1 MTKSR
6 GVRGAAG
13 GCAVASLVYLLVR
26 GLLTLLVS
34 ALMGLAHPGASLAKP
49 LGFSGV
55 STALFQ
61 LLIGLG
67 AIVLTLVFLLKV
79 TRLKT
84 KDLRIML
91 PAPWSPGFCLPVF
104 LGVANLANLAGALI
118 NRLTGSPATSE
129 MLPSGGPELLVQF
142 LALCVMPAI
151 AEELLFRGAFQGLM
165 RPCGSA
171 AAIFAPALL
180 FGVLHLDLAQGLTA
194 FACGVFL
201 GWLAERSGSILPGML
216 LHLVN
221 NALAFLTIYLR
232 YYAPAEVSFG
242 VELFILLFF
251 PAFGAWMICNARRQG
266 FSFSAGLRPGVDVLT
281 VFTSPVYCATVLFL
295 VAYAAI
301 FVHCGDSMT
310 DEELMRA
317 ALDEAK
323 IAADLGEVPVG
334 AVVAKDG
341 EIVAR
346 AHNLRESGKNATY
359 QAELMAIDA
368 ACKALGGWRLWQ
380 CELFVTLEPCPMCSG
395 AIINSRL
402 KRVVYGARD
411 PKAGCCGSL
420 TDLFA
425 LPFNHHPVIESGLLE
440 DEAQALLQDFFVM
453 LREKRKKK

>member
-13 GCAVASLVYLLVR
+13 GCAVASLVYLLAR

-91 PAPWSPGFCLPVF
+91 PAPWSPGFCLSVF

-129 MLPSGGPELLVQF
+129 MLPSGGPELLMQF
-142 LALCVMPAI
+142 LTLCVMPAI

-301 FVHCGDSMT
+301 FVH
-310 DEELMRA
+310 
-317 ALDEAK
+317 
-323 IAADLGEVPVG
+323 
-334 AVVAKDG
+334 
-341 EIVAR
+341 
-346 AHNLRESGKNATY
+346 
-359 QAELMAIDA
+359 
-368 ACKALGGWRLWQ
+368 
-380 CELFVTLEPCPMCSG
+380 
-395 AIINSRL
+395 
-402 KRVVYGARD
+402 
-411 PKAGCCGSL
+411 
-420 TDLFA
+420 
-425 LPFNHHPVIESGLLE
+425 
-440 DEAQALLQDFFVM
+440 
-453 LREKRKKK
+453 

>member
-13 GCAVASLVYLLVR
+13 GCAVASLVYLLAR

-91 PAPWSPGFCLPVF
+91 PAPLSPGFCLPVF

-301 FVHCGDSMT
+301 FVH
-310 DEELMRA
+310 
-317 ALDEAK
+317 
-323 IAADLGEVPVG
+323 
-334 AVVAKDG
+334 
-341 EIVAR
+341 
-346 AHNLRESGKNATY
+346 
-359 QAELMAIDA
+359 
-368 ACKALGGWRLWQ
+368 
-380 CELFVTLEPCPMCSG
+380 
-395 AIINSRL
+395 
-402 KRVVYGARD
+402 
-411 PKAGCCGSL
+411 
-420 TDLFA
+420 
-425 LPFNHHPVIESGLLE
+425 
-440 DEAQALLQDFFVM
+440 
-453 LREKRKKK
+453 

>member
-26 GLLTLLVS
+26 GLLMLLVS

-67 AIVLTLVFLLKV
+67 AIVLTLFFLLKV

-129 MLPSGGPELLVQF
+129 MLPSGGPELLMQF

-301 FVHCGDSMT
+301 FVH
-310 DEELMRA
+310 
-317 ALDEAK
+317 
-323 IAADLGEVPVG
+323 
-334 AVVAKDG
+334 
-341 EIVAR
+341 
-346 AHNLRESGKNATY
+346 
-359 QAELMAIDA
+359 
-368 ACKALGGWRLWQ
+368 
-380 CELFVTLEPCPMCSG
+380 
-395 AIINSRL
+395 
-402 KRVVYGARD
+402 
-411 PKAGCCGSL
+411 
-420 TDLFA
+420 
-425 LPFNHHPVIESGLLE
+425 
-440 DEAQALLQDFFVM
+440 
-453 LREKRKKK
+453 

>member
-13 GCAVASLVYLLVR
+13 GCAVASLVYLLAR

-281 VFTSPVYCATVLFL
+281 VFTSQVYCATVLFL

-301 FVHCGDSMT
+301 FVH
-310 DEELMRA
+310 
-317 ALDEAK
+317 
-323 IAADLGEVPVG
+323 
-334 AVVAKDG
+334 
-341 EIVAR
+341 
-346 AHNLRESGKNATY
+346 
-359 QAELMAIDA
+359 
-368 ACKALGGWRLWQ
+368 
-380 CELFVTLEPCPMCSG
+380 
-395 AIINSRL
+395 
-402 KRVVYGARD
+402 
-411 PKAGCCGSL
+411 
-420 TDLFA
+420 
-425 LPFNHHPVIESGLLE
+425 
-440 DEAQALLQDFFVM
+440 
-453 LREKRKKK
+453 

>member
-67 AIVLTLVFLLKV
+67 AIVLTLIFLLKV

-129 MLPSGGPELLVQF
+129 MLPSGGPELLMQF

-232 YYAPAEVSFG
+232 YYAPAEASFG

-301 FVHCGDSMT
+301 FVH
-310 DEELMRA
+310 
-317 ALDEAK
+317 
-323 IAADLGEVPVG
+323 
-334 AVVAKDG
+334 
-341 EIVAR
+341 
-346 AHNLRESGKNATY
+346 
-359 QAELMAIDA
+359 
-368 ACKALGGWRLWQ
+368 
-380 CELFVTLEPCPMCSG
+380 
-395 AIINSRL
+395 
-402 KRVVYGARD
+402 
-411 PKAGCCGSL
+411 
-420 TDLFA
+420 
-425 LPFNHHPVIESGLLE
+425 
-440 DEAQALLQDFFVM
+440 
-453 LREKRKKK
+453 

>member
-13 GCAVASLVYLLVR
+13 GCAVASLVYLLAR

-129 MLPSGGPELLVQF
+129 MLPSGGPELLMQF

-151 AEELLFRGAFQGLM
+151 AEELLFRGAVQGLM

-301 FVHCGDSMT
+301 FVH
-310 DEELMRA
+310 
-317 ALDEAK
+317 
-323 IAADLGEVPVG
+323 
-334 AVVAKDG
+334 
-341 EIVAR
+341 
-346 AHNLRESGKNATY
+346 
-359 QAELMAIDA
+359 
-368 ACKALGGWRLWQ
+368 
-380 CELFVTLEPCPMCSG
+380 
-395 AIINSRL
+395 
-402 KRVVYGARD
+402 
-411 PKAGCCGSL
+411 
-420 TDLFA
+420 
-425 LPFNHHPVIESGLLE
+425 
-440 DEAQALLQDFFVM
+440 
-453 LREKRKKK
+453 

>member
-1 MTKSR
+1 MGLFLLAGLWYDDNKAFPGGGR
-6 GVRGAAG
+6 CPEGADEEQS
-13 GCAVASLVYLLVR
+13 GCDCPHLLAR

-67 AIVLTLVFLLKV
+67 AIVLTLFFLLKV

-118 NRLTGSPATSE
+118 NRLTSSPATSE
-129 MLPSGGPELLVQF
+129 MLPSGGPELLMQF

-301 FVHCGDSMT
+301 FVH
-310 DEELMRA
+310 
-317 ALDEAK
+317 
-323 IAADLGEVPVG
+323 
-334 AVVAKDG
+334 
-341 EIVAR
+341 
-346 AHNLRESGKNATY
+346 
-359 QAELMAIDA
+359 
-368 ACKALGGWRLWQ
+368 
-380 CELFVTLEPCPMCSG
+380 
-395 AIINSRL
+395 
-402 KRVVYGARD
+402 
-411 PKAGCCGSL
+411 
-420 TDLFA
+420 
-425 LPFNHHPVIESGLLE
+425 
-440 DEAQALLQDFFVM
+440 
-453 LREKRKKK
+453 

>member
-13 GCAVASLVYLLVR
+13 GCAVASLVYLLAR

-91 PAPWSPGFCLPVF
+91 PAPWCPGFCLPVF

-129 MLPSGGPELLVQF
+129 MLPSGGPELLMQF

-301 FVHCGDSMT
+301 FVH
-310 DEELMRA
+310 
-317 ALDEAK
+317 
-323 IAADLGEVPVG
+323 
-334 AVVAKDG
+334 
-341 EIVAR
+341 
-346 AHNLRESGKNATY
+346 
-359 QAELMAIDA
+359 
-368 ACKALGGWRLWQ
+368 
-380 CELFVTLEPCPMCSG
+380 
-395 AIINSRL
+395 
-402 KRVVYGARD
+402 
-411 PKAGCCGSL
+411 
-420 TDLFA
+420 
-425 LPFNHHPVIESGLLE
+425 
-440 DEAQALLQDFFVM
+440 
-453 LREKRKKK
+453 

>member
-13 GCAVASLVYLLVR
+13 GCAVASLVYLLAR
-26 GLLTLLVS
+26 GLLMLLVS

-216 LHLVN
+216 LHFVN

-301 FVHCGDSMT
+301 FVH
-310 DEELMRA
+310 
-317 ALDEAK
+317 
-323 IAADLGEVPVG
+323 
-334 AVVAKDG
+334 
-341 EIVAR
+341 
-346 AHNLRESGKNATY
+346 
-359 QAELMAIDA
+359 
-368 ACKALGGWRLWQ
+368 
-380 CELFVTLEPCPMCSG
+380 
-395 AIINSRL
+395 
-402 KRVVYGARD
+402 
-411 PKAGCCGSL
+411 
-420 TDLFA
+420 
-425 LPFNHHPVIESGLLE
+425 
-440 DEAQALLQDFFVM
+440 
-453 LREKRKKK
+453 

>member
-13 GCAVASLVYLLVR
+13 GCAVASLVYLLAR

-232 YYAPAEVSFG
+232 YYAPAEGSFG

-251 PAFGAWMICNARRQG
+251 PAFGAGMICNARRQG
-266 FSFSAGLRPGVDVLT
+266 CSFSAGLRPGVDVLT

-301 FVHCGDSMT
+301 FVH
-310 DEELMRA
+310 
-317 ALDEAK
+317 
-323 IAADLGEVPVG
+323 
-334 AVVAKDG
+334 
-341 EIVAR
+341 
-346 AHNLRESGKNATY
+346 
-359 QAELMAIDA
+359 
-368 ACKALGGWRLWQ
+368 
-380 CELFVTLEPCPMCSG
+380 
-395 AIINSRL
+395 
-402 KRVVYGARD
+402 
-411 PKAGCCGSL
+411 
-420 TDLFA
+420 
-425 LPFNHHPVIESGLLE
+425 
-440 DEAQALLQDFFVM
+440 
-453 LREKRKKK
+453 

>member
-13 GCAVASLVYLLVR
+13 GCAVASLVYLLAR

-242 VELFILLFF
+242 VELLILLFF

-301 FVHCGDSMT
+301 FVH
-310 DEELMRA
+310 
-317 ALDEAK
+317 
-323 IAADLGEVPVG
+323 
-334 AVVAKDG
+334 
-341 EIVAR
+341 
-346 AHNLRESGKNATY
+346 
-359 QAELMAIDA
+359 
-368 ACKALGGWRLWQ
+368 
-380 CELFVTLEPCPMCSG
+380 
-395 AIINSRL
+395 
-402 KRVVYGARD
+402 
-411 PKAGCCGSL
+411 
-420 TDLFA
+420 
-425 LPFNHHPVIESGLLE
+425 
-440 DEAQALLQDFFVM
+440 
-453 LREKRKKK
+453 

>member
-13 GCAVASLVYLLVR
+13 GCAVASLVYLLAR

-79 TRLKT
+79 TRLIT

-129 MLPSGGPELLVQF
+129 MLPSGGPELLMQF

-301 FVHCGDSMT
+301 FVH
-310 DEELMRA
+310 
-317 ALDEAK
+317 
-323 IAADLGEVPVG
+323 
-334 AVVAKDG
+334 
-341 EIVAR
+341 
-346 AHNLRESGKNATY
+346 
-359 QAELMAIDA
+359 
-368 ACKALGGWRLWQ
+368 
-380 CELFVTLEPCPMCSG
+380 
-395 AIINSRL
+395 
-402 KRVVYGARD
+402 
-411 PKAGCCGSL
+411 
-420 TDLFA
+420 
-425 LPFNHHPVIESGLLE
+425 
-440 DEAQALLQDFFVM
+440 
-453 LREKRKKK
+453 

>member
-13 GCAVASLVYLLVR
+13 GCAVASLVYLLAR
-26 GLLTLLVS
+26 GLLMLLVS

-67 AIVLTLVFLLKV
+67 AIVLTLIFLLKV

-118 NRLTGSPATSE
+118 NRLSGSPATSE
-129 MLPSGGPELLVQF
+129 MLPSGGPELLMQF

-194 FACGVFL
+194 FACGVFW

-232 YYAPAEVSFG
+232 YYAPAELSFG

-301 FVHCGDSMT
+301 FVH
-310 DEELMRA
+310 
-317 ALDEAK
+317 
-323 IAADLGEVPVG
+323 
-334 AVVAKDG
+334 
-341 EIVAR
+341 
-346 AHNLRESGKNATY
+346 
-359 QAELMAIDA
+359 
-368 ACKALGGWRLWQ
+368 
-380 CELFVTLEPCPMCSG
+380 
-395 AIINSRL
+395 
-402 KRVVYGARD
+402 
-411 PKAGCCGSL
+411 
-420 TDLFA
+420 
-425 LPFNHHPVIESGLLE
+425 
-440 DEAQALLQDFFVM
+440 
-453 LREKRKKK
+453 

>member
-13 GCAVASLVYLLVR
+13 GCAVASLVYLLAR

-129 MLPSGGPELLVQF
+129 MLPSGGPELLMQF

-216 LHLVN
+216 LHLAN

-301 FVHCGDSMT
+301 FVH
-310 DEELMRA
+310 
-317 ALDEAK
+317 
-323 IAADLGEVPVG
+323 
-334 AVVAKDG
+334 
-341 EIVAR
+341 
-346 AHNLRESGKNATY
+346 
-359 QAELMAIDA
+359 
-368 ACKALGGWRLWQ
+368 
-380 CELFVTLEPCPMCSG
+380 
-395 AIINSRL
+395 
-402 KRVVYGARD
+402 
-411 PKAGCCGSL
+411 
-420 TDLFA
+420 
-425 LPFNHHPVIESGLLE
+425 
-440 DEAQALLQDFFVM
+440 
-453 LREKRKKK
+453 

>member
-67 AIVLTLVFLLKV
+67 AIVLTLFFLLKV

-129 MLPSGGPELLVQF
+129 MLPSGGPELLMQF

-180 FGVLHLDLAQGLTA
+180 FGLLHLDLAQGLTA
-194 FACGVFL
+194 FVCGVFL

-221 NALAFLTIYLR
+221 NTLAFLTMYLR
-232 YYAPAEVSFG
+232 YYAPTEASFG
-242 VELFILLFF
+242 VELFLLLFF
-251 PAFGAWMICNARRQG
+251 PLFGLWMIWHARGQG
-266 FSFSAGLRPGVDVLT
+266 FRFSAGLRPGVDVLA
-281 VFTSPVYCATVLFL
+281 VFTSPAYSAVVVFL
-295 VAYAAI
+295 VVYAVI
-301 FVHCGDSMT
+301 FVH
-310 DEELMRA
+310 
-317 ALDEAK
+317 
-323 IAADLGEVPVG
+323 
-334 AVVAKDG
+334 
-341 EIVAR
+341 
-346 AHNLRESGKNATY
+346 
-359 QAELMAIDA
+359 
-368 ACKALGGWRLWQ
+368 
-380 CELFVTLEPCPMCSG
+380 
-395 AIINSRL
+395 
-402 KRVVYGARD
+402 
-411 PKAGCCGSL
+411 
-420 TDLFA
+420 
-425 LPFNHHPVIESGLLE
+425 
-440 DEAQALLQDFFVM
+440 
-453 LREKRKKK
+453 

>member
-13 GCAVASLVYLLVR
+13 GCAVASLVYLLAR

-67 AIVLTLVFLLKV
+67 AIVLTLVFLLKG

-84 KDLRIML
+84 RDLRIML

-301 FVHCGDSMT
+301 FVH
-310 DEELMRA
+310 
-317 ALDEAK
+317 
-323 IAADLGEVPVG
+323 
-334 AVVAKDG
+334 
-341 EIVAR
+341 
-346 AHNLRESGKNATY
+346 
-359 QAELMAIDA
+359 
-368 ACKALGGWRLWQ
+368 
-380 CELFVTLEPCPMCSG
+380 
-395 AIINSRL
+395 
-402 KRVVYGARD
+402 
-411 PKAGCCGSL
+411 
-420 TDLFA
+420 
-425 LPFNHHPVIESGLLE
+425 
-440 DEAQALLQDFFVM
+440 
-453 LREKRKKK
+453 

>member
-13 GCAVASLVYLLVR
+13 GCAVASLVYLLAR

-216 LHLVN
+216 LHLAN

-301 FVHCGDSMT
+301 FVH
-310 DEELMRA
+310 
-317 ALDEAK
+317 
-323 IAADLGEVPVG
+323 
-334 AVVAKDG
+334 
-341 EIVAR
+341 
-346 AHNLRESGKNATY
+346 
-359 QAELMAIDA
+359 
-368 ACKALGGWRLWQ
+368 
-380 CELFVTLEPCPMCSG
+380 
-395 AIINSRL
+395 
-402 KRVVYGARD
+402 
-411 PKAGCCGSL
+411 
-420 TDLFA
+420 
-425 LPFNHHPVIESGLLE
+425 
-440 DEAQALLQDFFVM
+440 
-453 LREKRKKK
+453 

>member
-13 GCAVASLVYLLVR
+13 GCAVASLVYLLAR

-129 MLPSGGPELLVQF
+129 MLPSGGPELLMQF

-216 LHLVN
+216 LHLAN

-251 PAFGAWMICNARRQG
+251 PAFGAWVICNARRQG

-301 FVHCGDSMT
+301 FVH
-310 DEELMRA
+310 
-317 ALDEAK
+317 
-323 IAADLGEVPVG
+323 
-334 AVVAKDG
+334 
-341 EIVAR
+341 
-346 AHNLRESGKNATY
+346 
-359 QAELMAIDA
+359 
-368 ACKALGGWRLWQ
+368 
-380 CELFVTLEPCPMCSG
+380 
-395 AIINSRL
+395 
-402 KRVVYGARD
+402 
-411 PKAGCCGSL
+411 
-420 TDLFA
+420 
-425 LPFNHHPVIESGLLE
+425 
-440 DEAQALLQDFFVM
+440 
-453 LREKRKKK
+453 

>member
-13 GCAVASLVYLLVR
+13 GCAVASLVYLLAR

-232 YYAPAEVSFG
+232 YYAP

-301 FVHCGDSMT
+301 FVH
-310 DEELMRA
+310 
-317 ALDEAK
+317 
-323 IAADLGEVPVG
+323 
-334 AVVAKDG
+334 
-341 EIVAR
+341 
-346 AHNLRESGKNATY
+346 
-359 QAELMAIDA
+359 
-368 ACKALGGWRLWQ
+368 
-380 CELFVTLEPCPMCSG
+380 
-395 AIINSRL
+395 
-402 KRVVYGARD
+402 
-411 PKAGCCGSL
+411 
-420 TDLFA
+420 
-425 LPFNHHPVIESGLLE
+425 
-440 DEAQALLQDFFVM
+440 
-453 LREKRKKK
+453 

>member
-13 GCAVASLVYLLVR
+13 GCAVASLVYLLAR
-26 GLLTLLVS
+26 GLLMLLVS

-142 LALCVMPAI
+142 LALCGMPAI

-301 FVHCGDSMT
+301 FVH
-310 DEELMRA
+310 
-317 ALDEAK
+317 
-323 IAADLGEVPVG
+323 
-334 AVVAKDG
+334 
-341 EIVAR
+341 
-346 AHNLRESGKNATY
+346 
-359 QAELMAIDA
+359 
-368 ACKALGGWRLWQ
+368 
-380 CELFVTLEPCPMCSG
+380 
-395 AIINSRL
+395 
-402 KRVVYGARD
+402 
-411 PKAGCCGSL
+411 
-420 TDLFA
+420 
-425 LPFNHHPVIESGLLE
+425 
-440 DEAQALLQDFFVM
+440 
-453 LREKRKKK
+453 

>member
-13 GCAVASLVYLLVR
+13 GCAVASLVYLLAR

-91 PAPWSPGFCLPVF
+91 AAPWSPGFCLPVF

-129 MLPSGGPELLVQF
+129 MLPSGGSELLMQF

-301 FVHCGDSMT
+301 FVH
-310 DEELMRA
+310 
-317 ALDEAK
+317 
-323 IAADLGEVPVG
+323 
-334 AVVAKDG
+334 
-341 EIVAR
+341 
-346 AHNLRESGKNATY
+346 
-359 QAELMAIDA
+359 
-368 ACKALGGWRLWQ
+368 
-380 CELFVTLEPCPMCSG
+380 
-395 AIINSRL
+395 
-402 KRVVYGARD
+402 
-411 PKAGCCGSL
+411 
-420 TDLFA
+420 
-425 LPFNHHPVIESGLLE
+425 
-440 DEAQALLQDFFVM
+440 
-453 LREKRKKK
+453 

>member
-13 GCAVASLVYLLVR
+13 GCAVASLVYLLAR

-129 MLPSGGPELLVQF
+129 MLPSGGPELLMQF

-180 FGVLHLDLAQGLTA
+180 FGLLHLDLAQGLTA
-194 FACGVFL
+194 FVCGVFL

-221 NALAFLTIYLR
+221 NTLAFLTMYLR
-232 YYAPAEVSFG
+232 YYAPTEASFG
-242 VELFILLFF
+242 VELFLLLFF
-251 PAFGAWMICNARRQG
+251 PLFGLWMIWHARGQG
-266 FSFSAGLRPGVDVLT
+266 FRFSAGLRPGVDVLT
-281 VFTSPVYCATVLFL
+281 VFTSPAYSAVVVFL
-295 VAYAAI
+295 VVYAVI
-301 FVHCGDSMT
+301 FVH
-310 DEELMRA
+310 
-317 ALDEAK
+317 
-323 IAADLGEVPVG
+323 
-334 AVVAKDG
+334 
-341 EIVAR
+341 
-346 AHNLRESGKNATY
+346 
-359 QAELMAIDA
+359 
-368 ACKALGGWRLWQ
+368 
-380 CELFVTLEPCPMCSG
+380 
-395 AIINSRL
+395 
-402 KRVVYGARD
+402 
-411 PKAGCCGSL
+411 
-420 TDLFA
+420 
-425 LPFNHHPVIESGLLE
+425 
-440 DEAQALLQDFFVM
+440 
-453 LREKRKKK
+453 

>member
-129 MLPSGGPELLVQF
+129 MLPSGGPELLMQF

-180 FGVLHLDLAQGLTA
+180 FGVLHLDLSQGLTA

-301 FVHCGDSMT
+301 FVH
-310 DEELMRA
+310 
-317 ALDEAK
+317 
-323 IAADLGEVPVG
+323 
-334 AVVAKDG
+334 
-341 EIVAR
+341 
-346 AHNLRESGKNATY
+346 
-359 QAELMAIDA
+359 
-368 ACKALGGWRLWQ
+368 
-380 CELFVTLEPCPMCSG
+380 
-395 AIINSRL
+395 
-402 KRVVYGARD
+402 
-411 PKAGCCGSL
+411 
-420 TDLFA
+420 
-425 LPFNHHPVIESGLLE
+425 
-440 DEAQALLQDFFVM
+440 
-453 LREKRKKK
+453 

>member
-13 GCAVASLVYLLVR
+13 GCAVASLVYLLAR

-129 MLPSGGPELLVQF
+129 MLPSGGPELLMQF

-221 NALAFLTIYLR
+221 NTLAFLTMYLR
-232 YYAPAEVSFG
+232 YYAPTEASFG
-242 VELFILLFF
+242 VELFLLLFF
-251 PAFGAWMICNARRQG
+251 PLFGLWMIWHARGQG
-266 FSFSAGLRPGVDVLT
+266 FRFSAGLRPGVDVLT
-281 VFTSPVYCATVLFL
+281 VFTSPAYSAVVVFL
-295 VAYAAI
+295 VVYAVI
-301 FVHCGDSMT
+301 FVH
-310 DEELMRA
+310 
-317 ALDEAK
+317 
-323 IAADLGEVPVG
+323 
-334 AVVAKDG
+334 
-341 EIVAR
+341 
-346 AHNLRESGKNATY
+346 
-359 QAELMAIDA
+359 
-368 ACKALGGWRLWQ
+368 
-380 CELFVTLEPCPMCSG
+380 
-395 AIINSRL
+395 
-402 KRVVYGARD
+402 
-411 PKAGCCGSL
+411 
-420 TDLFA
+420 
-425 LPFNHHPVIESGLLE
+425 
-440 DEAQALLQDFFVM
+440 
-453 LREKRKKK
+453 

>member
-13 GCAVASLVYLLVR
+13 GCAVASLVYLLAR

-129 MLPSGGPELLVQF
+129 MLPSGGPELLMQF

-221 NALAFLTIYLR
+221 NTLAFLTIYLR

-266 FSFSAGLRPGVDVLT
+266 FGFSAGLRPGVDVLT

-301 FVHCGDSMT
+301 FVH
-310 DEELMRA
+310 
-317 ALDEAK
+317 
-323 IAADLGEVPVG
+323 
-334 AVVAKDG
+334 
-341 EIVAR
+341 
-346 AHNLRESGKNATY
+346 
-359 QAELMAIDA
+359 
-368 ACKALGGWRLWQ
+368 
-380 CELFVTLEPCPMCSG
+380 
-395 AIINSRL
+395 
-402 KRVVYGARD
+402 
-411 PKAGCCGSL
+411 
-420 TDLFA
+420 
-425 LPFNHHPVIESGLLE
+425 
-440 DEAQALLQDFFVM
+440 
-453 LREKRKKK
+453 

>member
-61 LLIGLG
+61 LLVGLG
-67 AIVLTLVFLLKV
+67 AIVLTLFFLLKV
-79 TRLKT
+79 TRLKN

-266 FSFSAGLRPGVDVLT
+266 FSFSVGLRPGVDVLT

-301 FVHCGDSMT
+301 FVH
-310 DEELMRA
+310 
-317 ALDEAK
+317 
-323 IAADLGEVPVG
+323 
-334 AVVAKDG
+334 
-341 EIVAR
+341 
-346 AHNLRESGKNATY
+346 
-359 QAELMAIDA
+359 
-368 ACKALGGWRLWQ
+368 
-380 CELFVTLEPCPMCSG
+380 
-395 AIINSRL
+395 
-402 KRVVYGARD
+402 
-411 PKAGCCGSL
+411 
-420 TDLFA
+420 
-425 LPFNHHPVIESGLLE
+425 
-440 DEAQALLQDFFVM
+440 
-453 LREKRKKK
+453 

>member
-67 AIVLTLVFLLKV
+67 AIVLTLFFLLKV

-118 NRLTGSPATSE
+118 NRLTSSPATSE
-129 MLPSGGPELLVQF
+129 MLPSGGPELLMQF

-221 NALAFLTIYLR
+221 NTLAFLTMYLR
-232 YYAPAEVSFG
+232 YYAPTEASFG
-242 VELFILLFF
+242 VELFLLLFF
-251 PAFGAWMICNARRQG
+251 PLFGLWMIWHARGQG
-266 FSFSAGLRPGVDVLT
+266 FRFSAGLRPGVDVLA
-281 VFTSPVYCATVLFL
+281 VFTSPAYSAVVVFL
-295 VAYAAI
+295 VVYAVI
-301 FVHCGDSMT
+301 FVH
-310 DEELMRA
+310 
-317 ALDEAK
+317 
-323 IAADLGEVPVG
+323 
-334 AVVAKDG
+334 
-341 EIVAR
+341 
-346 AHNLRESGKNATY
+346 
-359 QAELMAIDA
+359 
-368 ACKALGGWRLWQ
+368 
-380 CELFVTLEPCPMCSG
+380 
-395 AIINSRL
+395 
-402 KRVVYGARD
+402 
-411 PKAGCCGSL
+411 
-420 TDLFA
+420 
-425 LPFNHHPVIESGLLE
+425 
-440 DEAQALLQDFFVM
+440 
-453 LREKRKKK
+453 

>member
-129 MLPSGGPELLVQF
+129 MLPSGGPELLMQF

-221 NALAFLTIYLR
+221 NTLAFLTMYLR
-232 YYAPAEVSFG
+232 YYAPTEASFG
-242 VELFILLFF
+242 VELFLLLFF
-251 PAFGAWMICNARRQG
+251 PLFGLWMIWHARGQG
-266 FSFSAGLRPGVDVLT
+266 FRFSAGLRPGVDVLT
-281 VFTSPVYCATVLFL
+281 VFTSPAYSAVVVFLMVYAV
-295 VAYAAI
+295 I
-301 FVHCGDSMT
+301 FVH
-310 DEELMRA
+310 
-317 ALDEAK
+317 
-323 IAADLGEVPVG
+323 
-334 AVVAKDG
+334 
-341 EIVAR
+341 
-346 AHNLRESGKNATY
+346 
-359 QAELMAIDA
+359 
-368 ACKALGGWRLWQ
+368 
-380 CELFVTLEPCPMCSG
+380 
-395 AIINSRL
+395 
-402 KRVVYGARD
+402 
-411 PKAGCCGSL
+411 
-420 TDLFA
+420 
-425 LPFNHHPVIESGLLE
+425 
-440 DEAQALLQDFFVM
+440 
-453 LREKRKKK
+453 

>member
-13 GCAVASLVYLLVR
+13 GCAVASLVYLLAR

-118 NRLTGSPATSE
+118 NRLAGSPATSE

-301 FVHCGDSMT
+301 FVH
-310 DEELMRA
+310 
-317 ALDEAK
+317 
-323 IAADLGEVPVG
+323 
-334 AVVAKDG
+334 
-341 EIVAR
+341 
-346 AHNLRESGKNATY
+346 
-359 QAELMAIDA
+359 
-368 ACKALGGWRLWQ
+368 
-380 CELFVTLEPCPMCSG
+380 
-395 AIINSRL
+395 
-402 KRVVYGARD
+402 
-411 PKAGCCGSL
+411 
-420 TDLFA
+420 
-425 LPFNHHPVIESGLLE
+425 
-440 DEAQALLQDFFVM
+440 
-453 LREKRKKK
+453 

>member
-34 ALMGLAHPGASLAKP
+34 ALMGLAHPGASLARP

-84 KDLRIML
+84 NDLRIML

-118 NRLTGSPATSE
+118 NRLTGSPTTSE
-129 MLPSGGPELLVQF
+129 MLPSGGPELLMQF
-142 LALCVMPAI
+142 LTLCVMPAV

-216 LHLVN
+216 LHLAN

-251 PAFGAWMICNARRQG
+251 PAFGAWMIWNARRQG

-301 FVHCGDSMT
+301 FVH
-310 DEELMRA
+310 
-317 ALDEAK
+317 
-323 IAADLGEVPVG
+323 
-334 AVVAKDG
+334 
-341 EIVAR
+341 
-346 AHNLRESGKNATY
+346 
-359 QAELMAIDA
+359 
-368 ACKALGGWRLWQ
+368 
-380 CELFVTLEPCPMCSG
+380 
-395 AIINSRL
+395 
-402 KRVVYGARD
+402 
-411 PKAGCCGSL
+411 
-420 TDLFA
+420 
-425 LPFNHHPVIESGLLE
+425 
-440 DEAQALLQDFFVM
+440 
-453 LREKRKKK
+453 